1 MVDWLSPRKIETDET
16 ICKKKEEAIGGNTI
30 GLVMGSNW
38 QDMAVKRE

>member
-1 MVDWLSPRKIETDET
+1 MVDWLSPRKIETDEK
-16 ICKKKEEAIGGNTI
+16 CVKKKEAIGGKTI